1 MKSLFKSNIS
11 WFVFLYLFGFP
22 LPYAMEENETNI
34 NIYSVNQLQNDFI
47 GLKKNPQKYVKFH
60 LNAET
65 TAYPDAGGLYELLP
79 YYQKINPLGEKTNY
93 AIQWCD
99 FEKKWQLIKV
109 NPLGDLPRLN
119 VEQTT
124 IATLLE
130 GDQFS
135 RPTNADIKAYTTYEQ
150 MKSAVKI
157 VGEKNKELKMKIIEM
172 EEEIIRVQT
181 KKNDEIT
188 SIQEKNEKLQEILA
202 KIKEQNKKFKIY
214 ALEQN
219 NIAKK
224 ANEQNK
230 IQAEENQKILKQLEN
245 LTSNLKETKIQIEKK
260 NEENRALEF
269 HKGDLAY
276 KLDHAKEFE
285 QKFLSLE
292 KEIKPLKAQIK
303 CLQAEIKEN
312 LKQWDIRTDDMQNIL
327 KQYIADVQRLNEDL
341 KNCNNEKK
349 GLKDIFEKFKRRKQD
364 EINKMKNWDKEMR
377 ESQIK
382 IHDLETRQK
391 EMLENNDVEIK
402 RLKDIYDA
410 ETKEL
415 KAKLELQQ
423 ELFNQQT
430 KVINVQE
437 NALKFKDFG
446 LNNLMNNFQL
456 QIQYDDFVSDSQEI
470 EFENGDD
477 ESNYSNQTLNN
488 YWE

>member
-1 MKSLFKSNIS
+1 
-11 WFVFLYLFGFP
+11 
-22 LPYAMEENETNI
+22 
-34 NIYSVNQLQNDFI
+34 
-47 GLKKNPQKYVKFH
+47 
-60 LNAET
+60 
-65 TAYPDAGGLYELLP
+65 
-79 YYQKINPLGEKTNY
+79 
-93 AIQWCD
+93 
-99 FEKKWQLIKV
+99 
-109 NPLGDLPRLN
+109 
-119 VEQTT
+119 
-124 IATLLE
+124 
-130 GDQFS
+130 
-135 RPTNADIKAYTTYEQ
+135 
-150 MKSAVKI
+150 
-157 VGEKNKELKMKIIEM
+157 
-172 EEEIIRVQT
+172 
-181 KKNDEIT
+181 
-188 SIQEKNEKLQEILA
+188 LA

-312 LKQWDIRTDDMQNIL
+312 LKQWDIRTDNMQNIL